1 MPCVFT
7 LLCSACKMHSSF
19 FFMMQIVYIYVYLA
33 RRFYSLCFEQL
44 RRTFNRSKFLT
55 LYEHHISSVIFSPKQ
70 LIYL

>member
-1 MPCVFT
+1 
-7 LLCSACKMHSSF
+7 
-19 FFMMQIVYIYVYLA
+19 MMQIVYIYVYLA